1 MNKVMLMGR
10 LTKDPEVRYS
20 QSKKGDQ
27 MAIGKFSLAV
37 DRRITREGEPTAD
50 FFECAAFGK
59 LGEFI
64 EKYLKKGTK
73 VVLVGKLQNNNYI
86 NKNGE
91 KVYSN
96 QIVIDE
102 IEFAESKKAA
112 SEQESK
118 KAYSDQTEEFMQI
131 PEGMG
136 NTLPFK

>member
-10 LTKDPEVRYS
+10 LTKDPEVWYS
-20 QSKKGDQ
+20 QSKKGEQ

-37 DRRITREGEPTAD
+37 DRRITRDGEPTAD

-73 VVLVGKLQNNNYI
+73 VVLVGKLQNNNYT

-102 IEFAESKKAA
+102 IEFAESKKANSKQT
-112 SEQESK
+112 SE
-118 KAYSDQTEEFMQI
+118 QTEEFMQI
-131 PEGMG
+131 PEGMV